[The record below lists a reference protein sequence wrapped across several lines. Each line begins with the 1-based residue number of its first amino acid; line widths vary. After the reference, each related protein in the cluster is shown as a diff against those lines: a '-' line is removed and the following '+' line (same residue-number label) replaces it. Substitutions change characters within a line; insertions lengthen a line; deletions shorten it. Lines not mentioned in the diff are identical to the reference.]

1 MSSSPR
7 MRKMPPR
14 PKILL
19 PVPGQ
24 YYPHPQTA
32 TGMGYVPTPYGQTP
46 VPMTPVAGQPQIFY
60 SNRASEFVFT
70 QFKGIKDLTKSG
82 LSVGEKSAFWL
93 YEKVRSWSKKW
104 FTHIF
109 LFVVILLYSIIG
121 AIIFVTVEGSIE
133 KVAVS
138 NIRQKRND
146 TADTILGLCEDSV
159 LASDMSRWR
168 GAAAKEIME
177 YEKYLYEYFGRGLKD
192 KGEEVWTFWN
202 AVFYCG
208 TIYTTIGHRVKGL
221 SDSDGAVQPP
231 SWAIEWVAV
240 VQARRRDAKAMEDSY
255 IVHRRRKAAAR
266 KREKTPDPSSR
277 GAASHIDASDD
288 EDEERR
294 AKMERMAEEA
304 EKMEQQQKENRL
316 SQHQKQEVSLKELE
330 NKDKMGNDLEQRPAR
345 RKNKTDA
352 RNVSANVDDMIAV
365 HAEVA
370 VKSTAGNTLKTR
382 ETDSVTTNN
391 NSTQPVKQITEVAK
405 KFDDGTT
412 KKDVIRPAIVQA
424 VKDSAVQETSETPKE
439 TNGETSKPVEIR
451 KVERRLKR
459 RSKERV
465 ERYSRSTDSSDE
477 KDEKDE
483 SSRKR
488 TKSPETVKSRVKKT
502 SGKSRISDPEAQKK
516 DTEILNREKR
526 SPSRQKFEDESRT
539 RDDSVPH
546 SRPYNQTEDMNED
559 LKIVKKSESL
569 SQKFAEERRVKRSSV
584 EMKKQIIP
592 LSNESLIEDFARA
605 QREYMLR
612 ERSILDPE
620 VDMFQDAVEVSY
632 LRKRKLN
639 LTYTESEQEDIV
651 QNITQS
657 SDVAD
662 KKKSWFSWLSF
673 WHGKK
678 DENIIEKKTEDIPN
692 PASKVEEIKVE
703 KEEAAEKITLLDF
716 FRALRDVVSEFKT
729 FVAQNPRETTIIRR
743 LRNRCIAGLLL
754 IIIYCGLGGF
764 VFRFVE
770 GAFETFYKCGV
781 KRVKRDFLD
790 TLWNYSHN
798 LREDDWK
805 SMARRKLMEFEEQL
819 HTAHEAGLHTY
830 SGQKSWS
837 FLNAVVY
844 CLTVITTIGYGHIS
858 PSTDTGRA
866 ITIVYAIFGIP
877 MFLIIL
883 ADFGKLFTRGIKFLW
898 AFVRRLYYTGS
909 CRKVRRTGPVQE
921 VMKGV
926 QLVYDLAKLRRPSQ
940 MIPEEIDEMQR
951 QQIQQPQT
959 ILNVDANTPGTPGTP
974 ALSAYIVDDEFNLPI
989 SVAIVILLAYIFIG
1003 ATLYSLW
1010 ESWNF
1015 FESFYFVFI
1024 SMSTIGFG
1032 DYVPKHPI
1040 YMMGSIVYLVFG
1052 LALTSMCINVVQVML
1067 SDSFKQ
1073 ASQKI
1078 GATIGFEVA
1087 EDDNSVKPA
1096 PPPPV
1101 EVADVHISV
1110 KESESDEK
1118 IAPKA
1123 KQEDINL

>member
-1 MSSSPR
+1 MGLKGHPIRMVQCNLQAGRPNGLQRCRRGVATPKPR
-7 MRKMPPR
+7 FRLRVMPPLN
-14 PKILL
+14 IICGEAGH
-19 PVPGQ
+19 PVP
-24 YYPHPQTA
+24 PQLLLAANVT
-32 TGMGYVPTPYGQTP
+32 VPT
-46 VPMTPVAGQPQIFY
+46 VVVVADGGSSLRFI
-60 SNRASEFVFT
+60 SVTASLGLASRVSSCRESLSRVHEDRRT
-70 QFKGIKDLTKSG
+70 TTTTTTTAATTKS
-82 LSVGEKSAFWL
+82 
-93 YEKVRSWSKKW
+93 R
-104 FTHIF
+104 
-109 LFVVILLYSIIG
+109 
-121 AIIFVTVEGSIE
+121 
-133 KVAVS
+133 
-138 NIRQKRND
+138 
-146 TADTILGLCEDSV
+146 
-159 LASDMSRWR
+159 
-168 GAAAKEIME
+168 
-177 YEKYLYEYFGRGLKD
+177 
-192 KGEEVWTFWN
+192 
-202 AVFYCG
+202 
-208 TIYTTIGHRVKGL
+208 
-221 SDSDGAVQPP
+221 
-231 SWAIEWVAV
+231 
-240 VQARRRDAKAMEDSY
+240 AMEDSY
-255 IVHRRRKAAAR
+255 MVHRRRKAAAR

-277 GAASHIDASDD
+277 GAASCIDASDD
-288 EDEERR
+288 EDEKRR

-316 SQHQKQEVSLKELE
+316 SQHQKQEVFLKELE
-330 NKDKMGNDLEQRPAR
+330 NKDKMGNDQEQRPAR

-352 RNVSANVDDMIAV
+352 RNSTNVDDMIAV
-365 HAEVA
+365 RTEVTL
-370 VKSTAGNTLKTR
+370 KSTAGNTLKTR
-382 ETDSVTTNN
+382 ETDSVTTDD

-405 KFDDGTT
+405 KFDDGVT
-412 KKDVIRPAIVQA
+412 KKNVIRPEIVQA
-424 VKDSAVQETSETPKE
+424 VKDSAVQETSETPKK
-439 TNGETSKPVEIR
+439 TNGEISKPVEIR

-465 ERYSRSTDSSDE
+465 EKYSQSTDSSEE
-477 KDEKDE
+477 KDEKNE
-483 SSRKR
+483 SSRRR
-488 TKSPETVKSRVKKT
+488 TKSPETVKSKVKKT
-502 SGKSRISDPEAQKK
+502 SGKNRISDPEAQKK
-516 DTEILNREKR
+516 DTEKLNREKR

-546 SRPYNQTEDMNED
+546 SRLYNQTEDIDED
-559 LKIVKKSESL
+559 LKMVKKSESL
-569 SQKFAEERRVKRSSV
+569 SQKSAEERRVKRSFV

-620 VDMFQDAVEVSY
+620 VDMFQDAVEVSS
-632 LRKRKLN
+632 LRRRKFN
-639 LTYTESEQEDIV
+639 LTYSESEQEDIV

-662 KKKSWFSWLSF
+662 KKKSWFPWLSF
-673 WHGKK
+673 WHRKK
-678 DENIIEKKTEDIPN
+678 DENITEKKTEDIRN
-692 PASKVEEIKVE
+692 PASKVEEIKVK
-703 KEEAAEKITLLDF
+703 KEEAVEKITLLDF

-844 CLTVITTIGYGHIS
+844 CLTIITTIGYGHIS

-909 CRKVRRTGPVQE
+909 CRTVRRTVPVQE
-921 VMKGV
+921 VMKGM

-940 MIPEEIDEMQR
+940 MNIEEIDEMQK

-959 ILNVDANTPGTPGTP
+959 VLNVDANTPGTPGTP

-1101 EVADVHISV
+1101 EVADVHLSV
-1110 KESESDEK
+1110 KESGNDEK

-1123 KQEDINL
+1123 KQEDVDL